1 MNACNYGGGGVEREG
16 WTSDRWWER
25 DRDIES
31 EGRLG
36 EEGDGGRR
44 DRTGWSVGRSV
55 HPCWSSAVVAAAAA
69 AAHYPSYHNGD

>member
-44 DRTGWSVGRSV
+44 V

-69 AAHYPSYHNGD
+69 AAAAAHYPSYHNGD